1 MGPGSVL
8 NELIKSDIIT
18 VVRLTSIFRQAES
31 SDIIKN
37 AHLINSGNMPKLVV
51 PDGQVSTDCYFL
63 SASDD
68 FKIYTLLKNILT
80 IGLTKKFGFDP
91 VKDIQVITPM
101 NKGSLGVIRLNDIL
115 RELLN
120 PSSADKNEIQ
130 IYDRSFREGDKVI
143 QLKNNYDLDIYN
155 GDLGIIKSIDTEEQE
170 IVIDFFQKE
179 VTLQSSDLIDLSLA
193 YAITVHKS
201 QGSEY
206 PCVIMVVSNQHYLML
221 QRNLIYTALT
231 RARQTM
237 VFIGSSRA
245 ISIAVNND
253 KIKKRNTVLAELL
266 RSNFA

>member
-1 MGPGSVL
+1 VGG
-8 NELIKSDIIT
+8 
-18 VVRLTSIFRQAES
+18 
-31 SDIIKN
+31 
-37 AHLINSGNMPKLVV
+37 
-51 PDGQVSTDCYFL
+51 
-63 SASDD
+63 
-68 FKIYTLLKNILT
+68 
-80 IGLTKKFGFDP
+80 
-91 VKDIQVITPM
+91 
-101 NKGSLGVIRLNDIL
+101 
-115 RELLN
+115 
-120 PSSADKNEIQ
+120 
-130 IYDRSFREGDKVI
+130 FREGDKVI

>member
-1 MGPGSVL
+1 
-8 NELIKSDIIT
+8 
-18 VVRLTSIFRQAES
+18 
-31 SDIIKN
+31 
-37 AHLINSGNMPKLVV
+37 
-51 PDGQVSTDCYFL
+51 
-63 SASDD
+63 
-68 FKIYTLLKNILT
+68 
-80 IGLTKKFGFDP
+80 
-91 VKDIQVITPM
+91 
-101 NKGSLGVIRLNDIL
+101 L

-120 PSSADKNEIQ
+120 PSSADKNEKQ